1 MPLSWLDFILFGIM
15 LISGLLAL
23 MRGLTREVLSISSW
37 AGGALAAFLAYKN
50 DGLKAIARSY
60 VQPENHYLAD
70 IALVVGVFFITL
82 LVLSVLTIR
91 LSDRILDS
99 RIGALD
105 RTLGFMFGLARGLL
119 IVVVAYMF
127 YAWLIPKDKHFMWVK
142 QARTLPLINSTGDY
156 IVSFL
161 PPDTADALLG
171 SSRARPVTPG
181 DGSGGADGTGPQDEE
196 PAAEPGAGDKESGYR
211 SNERGGL
218 DRLVEGAASGSS
230 R

>member
-37 AGGALAAFLAYKN
+37 AGGALAAFLAYKHE
-50 DGLKAIARSY
+50 GLRAVARGY

-70 IALVVGVFFITL
+70 IALVVGVFFFTL
-82 LVLSVLTIR
+82 LVLSVVTIR

-105 RTLGFMFGLARGLL
+105 RTLGFIFGLARGLL

-142 QARTLPLINSTGDY
+142 QARTLPLINRTGDY

-171 SSRARPVTPG
+171 SSRARPVAPG
-181 DGSGGADGTGPQDEE
+181 DGDGAPDGAEPGEE
-196 PAAEPGAGDKESGYR
+196 DPAADPGAGDKESGYR
-211 SNERGGL
+211 GNERGGL
-218 DRLVEGAASGSS
+218 DRLVEGATVE
-230 R
+230 RNR